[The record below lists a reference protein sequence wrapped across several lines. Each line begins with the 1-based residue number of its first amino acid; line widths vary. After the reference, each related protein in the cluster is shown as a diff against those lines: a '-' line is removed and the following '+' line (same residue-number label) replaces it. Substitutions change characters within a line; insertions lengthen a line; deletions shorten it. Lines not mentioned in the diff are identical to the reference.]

1 MASVWK
7 HPKSQYWYAR
17 FTDADGVQRNRST
30 KLTKEKEALRLA
42 MEWED
47 GYRRELTQAQVLKVM
62 SEINERFNGNT
73 LNSQSAR
80 DYLTKWA
87 TSKKSETS
95 DTTHAKYKKVAAE
108 FVTWLGDNADRPLF
122 RVTTQDITAWRD
134 HAVSKTTAA
143 TALTKLKI
151 LKTAFKQAHREGVLL
166 DDPAVKVKPPSSRGT
181 VRRRGFSEEEIQSLI
196 SHADETWHGIIL
208 TGLYT
213 GQRLRDI
220 CLLKWSDFDFA
231 KNMVTVFASK
241 TQRHISIP
249 IATPLASWLKPRKK
263 AAGHLFPDHADIAA
277 NRMGTGQV
285 SAQFGELM
293 EKAGVIEAR
302 PKTKHSRGIGRSGKR
317 QVSDVSFHSLRHT
330 ATSMM
335 KEAGVPE
342 AVVMEIIGHES
353 KAVSRVYTHIGEDTK
368 AQALAKLPDITTRK
382 PPRAAEP
389 KSDTTAE

>member
-7 HPKSQYWYAR
+7 HHKSQYWYAR

-30 KLTKEKEALRLA
+30 KLTKEKDALRLA

-47 GYRRELTQAQVLKVM
+47 AYRRELTQAQVLKVM
-62 SEINERFNGNT
+62 SEINNRFNGAS

-80 DYLTKWA
+80 DYLTRWA
-87 TSKKSETS
+87 TSKKAETS
-95 DTTHAKYKKVAAE
+95 DTTHTKYKRVAEE
-108 FVTWLGDNADRPLF
+108 FIAWLGDNADRPLF
-122 RVTTQDITAWRD
+122 RITSQDITGWRD
-134 HAVSKTTAA
+134 HAVAKTTTA

-151 LKTAFKQAHREGVLL
+151 LKVAFRQAHREGVLL

-181 VRRRGFSEEEIQSLI
+181 VRRRGFSEEEVQKLLAC
-196 SHADETWHGIIL
+196 ADETWRGIIL
-208 TGLYT
+208 VGLYT

-220 CLLKWSDFDFA
+220 CLLKWSDFNFA
-231 KNMVTVFASK
+231 KGVVTVYATK
-241 TQRHISIP
+241 TQRHIAIP
-249 IATPLASWLKPRKK
+249 IATPLLNWVDPRKK
-263 AAGHLFPDHADIAA
+263 TAGYLFPDHADIAE

-285 SAQFGELM
+285 SAQFSDLM
-293 EKAGVIEAR
+293 EQAGIITAR

-317 QVSDVSFHSLRHT
+317 QVSDVSFHSFRHT

-353 KAVSRVYTHIGEDTK
+353 KAVSRTYTHIGDDTK
-368 AQALAKLPDITTRK
+368 AQALAKLPDITAKK
-382 PPRAAEP
+382 PAGKAAT
-389 KSDTTAE
+389 K